1 MTFHNDPA
9 RSQAFE
15 ALREDLLR
23 DRDELLATARDYA
36 KRRLFE
42 GDAYNMV
49 TSILGKFDA
58 YGDTGMTDRMWLA
71 LAGCVAY
78 IDIRD
83 EDEQEDEA

>member
-1 MTFHNDPA
+1 MTFRNGAA

-15 ALREDLLR
+15 ALREELLR
-23 DRDELLATARDYA
+23 NRDELLATARDYA

-42 GDAYNMV
+42 GDAHNMV
-49 TSILGKFDA
+49 TSIIGKFDA
-58 YGDTGMTDRMWLA
+58 YGDSGMTDRMWTA

-83 EDEQEDEA
+83 EDDAEDEA